1 MPETAAPL
9 RDLKVLDLSQGV
21 SGPFCTKLMGAMGA
35 DVVKVEPARGGD
47 VARSQ
52 PPFLADDPH
61 PEKSGLFLYLNTD
74 KRSVTLDVA
83 EPAGRTM
90 ALRLMQWADI
100 VIEDF
105 HPGQLTEWGL
115 GYEAASG
122 VNSAVVYV
130 SVSPFGQDG
139 PYRDYES
146 SDLVALAL
154 GGLLRITGDA
164 DREPLRIGGQPAQYI
179 TGFAAFSGAL
189 IAVYHRVATGEGQ
202 HVDVSTHEAM
212 AVAQM
217 YASITYAYK
226 GENRDRV
233 NAFAPMFRVKDG
245 HVGVMYRQQNWA
257 DFCTMLERPDLT
269 EDPRFKDQS
278 ARRDNAEEL
287 NAIVGEWMAT
297 QPKEELYHRAQAQ
310 QMPFGY
316 ICDAQDLME
325 SAQYQSRGYFIE
337 IDHPVAGTLTYPG
350 MPFRW
355 GDQPWETR
363 RAPLLGEHNAEVYGE
378 LLGYGAD
385 ELVQLRASGVI

>member
-47 VARSQ
+47 VARGQ

-83 EPAGRTM
+83 EPAGREI
-90 ALRLMQWADI
+90 ALRLMEWADI

-105 HPGQLTEWGL
+105 HPGQLAEWGL

-139 PYRDYES
+139 PYRDYKS

-189 IAVYHRVATGEGQ
+189 IAVYHRVATGQGQ

-316 ICDAQDLME
+316 ICDAQDLVE

-378 LLGYGAD
+378 LLGYGTD